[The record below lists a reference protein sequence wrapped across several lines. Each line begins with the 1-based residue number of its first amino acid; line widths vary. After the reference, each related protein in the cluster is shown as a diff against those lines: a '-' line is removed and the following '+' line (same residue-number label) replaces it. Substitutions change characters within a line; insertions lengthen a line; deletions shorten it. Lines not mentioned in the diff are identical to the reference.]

1 MNRAELLLHIA
12 RQEGLEFVF
21 TSGNAL
27 CYPMHTHV
35 SVYTITVVRSG
46 IVRLIRRD
54 STNIYPAGSVYIVA
68 PHEAHSPQYTD
79 RFDIVSLCINK
90 NHFSEM
96 RQSCLVAS
104 CLKHACLLMERQLL
118 HAHDVPELLAAID
131 TIYET
136 TAAMGNPDIAP
147 PKILQEWERWSAG
160 HIPAEMEPP
169 LSRFHFIHKFKKETG
184 LTPHQYIAQNRMR
197 EAKKLLTS
205 GSSIADAAVAA
216 GFCDQSHL
224 NRWFNRSI
232 GVTPHA
238 YRQSCFMLDS

>member
-1 MNRAELLLHIA
+1 MNRAELLFHIA

-104 CLKHACLLMERQLL
+104 CLKHARLLMERQLL

-160 HIPAEMEPP
+160 HIPAEMGPP

-232 GVTPHA
+232 GVTPQT
-238 YRQSCFMLDS
+238 YRQSCFILDS